1 MIFHDFPRYNH
12 VTGQAKYFAV
22 SGPPKIHYQNLPKVV
37 QRVNKLT
44 ISETQGLAL
53 SVKKTS

>member
-1 MIFHDFPRYNH
+1 MTFPVITMSRDIP
-12 VTGQAKYFAV
+12 AKYFPV